1 MTKWLS
7 VRADAEIQRIIK
19 AVKAQKFVVSAWIGQ
34 AVVEKAKRD
43 GLDKSAT
50 DEEINGEE

>member
-19 AVKAQKFVVSAWIGQ
+19 SVKAQKFVVSAWIGQ

-43 GLDKSAT
+43 GFDKYET
-50 DEEINGEE
+50 DAEINGGE

>member
-34 AVVEKAKRD
+34 AVVEKAQRD
-43 GLDKSAT
+43 GLAKSAT

>member
-7 VRADAEIQRIIK
+7 IRTTPTITRILTL
-19 AVKAQKFVVSAWIGQ
+19 VKQAGFVVSAWIGQ

-43 GLDKSAT
+43 GFDKYET
-50 DEEINGEE
+50 KGE

>member
-7 VRADAEIQRIIK
+7 IRTDAEIQRIIK

-43 GLDKSAT
+43 GFDKYET
-50 DEEINGEE
+50 DETE

>member
-43 GLDKSAT
+43 GLDKAAT